1 MAEHGQKSIS
11 SGASTL
17 ICCLLVGA
25 MVSVQGVS
33 GADSKTAAVPA
44 SAAEAAFARLK
55 KLAGDWEAKAP
66 KSYGNA
72 VIRLNYRLISDD
84 SVLIETFKIE
94 EQDLEMITVY
104 HLDGGQLALTHYCAV
119 NNQVRM
125 LAKLD
130 GAPKS
135 TADVRNI
142 QFAFRDGSN
151 LEHSHK
157 QVMRDL
163 GVAFEDDKHFVQTWR
178 WRDETTPTG
187 EDMAV
192 YRYTRVR

>member
-11 SGASTL
+11 AVAVALVFCLFVNALAVQGASR
-17 ICCLLVGA
+17 
-25 MVSVQGVS
+25 S
-33 GADSKTAAVPA
+33 GSKTPAATPG
-44 SAAEAAFARLK
+44 AAEAAFTRLK
-55 KLAGDWEAKAP
+55 SLAGAWEAKAP

-94 EQDLEMITVY
+94 EQDLEMVTIY
-104 HLDGGQLALTHYCAV
+104 HLDGQQLALTHYCAV

-125 LAKLD
+125 LAQLD
-130 GAPKS
+130 SAAKS
-135 TADVRNI
+135 AAEVRTI

-157 QVMRDL
+157 QVMHDL
-163 GVAFEDDKHFVQTWR
+163 GVVFEDDKHFVQTWH
-178 WRDETTPTG
+178 WRDETSPSG
-187 EDMAV
+187 EDRAV
-192 YRYTRVR
+192 YRYTRVP